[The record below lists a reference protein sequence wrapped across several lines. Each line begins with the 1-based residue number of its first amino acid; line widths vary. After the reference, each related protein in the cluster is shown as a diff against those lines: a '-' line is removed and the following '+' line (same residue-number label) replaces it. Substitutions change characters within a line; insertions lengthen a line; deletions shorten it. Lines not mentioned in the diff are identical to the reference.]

1 MREIKNPPDDNN
13 KDDKNKDLLP
23 NSITASNITRNA
35 NAQKVQT
42 VSIKAKAKGGTLKY
56 KSNNAKI
63 KVDSAGRVTVPK
75 NYVGKAT
82 ITITASGG
90 GYATATKK
98 ITVTV
103 KQLANKI
110 TASDITKTYSKKAQS
125 FSIKAK
131 RKGKGKLTY
140 RSNNKNITVSSAGK
154 VKIKAKYIGKAVIT
168 IKAEASGI
176 YKAASKKITIKV
188 KSAKISSYR
197 LVSNGKKATLSWKQ
211 NRAVTGYEI
220 QYSTGKR
227 FKKSATKI
235 KMVKNN

>member
-13 KDDKNKDLLP
+13 KDDNNKDLLP

-131 RKGKGKLTY
+131 RCLRLCFCYCYGT
-140 RSNNKNITVSSAGK
+140 SASLCLC
-154 VKIKAKYIGKAVIT
+154 A
-168 IKAEASGI
+168 
-176 YKAASKKITIKV
+176 
-188 KSAKISSYR
+188 
-197 LVSNGKKATLSWKQ
+197 LP
-211 NRAVTGYEI
+211 
-220 QYSTGKR
+220 
-227 FKKSATKI
+227 
-235 KMVKNN
+235 